1 MTSTIE
7 FRQII
12 QTQLRGGILVDCT
25 KSPGL
30 HNQLVAKHLIEQLK
44 MKPIVVFDCD
54 DFPSTVKVIEGK
66 PNFPAQIYS
75 SLNSKICIATSDFV
89 IPRTH
94 EKQLARGLI
103 GWTKKQS
110 IGLIISFSDMRQ
122 SHIKTGEKKEATATD
137 ISAAYSTES
146 AKQRIAQSGIDF
158 VEYGSISGL
167 AGALLS
173 EGLWNNVD
181 VLALQIKTESS
192 TIKQIVERTIQAID
206 IVLPEVKFDISSV
219 ETRDK
224 IELDLS
230 GDRANIE
237 K

>member
-25 KSPGL
+25 KSQGL

-44 MKPIVVFDCD
+44 MKPIVVLDCD
-54 DFPSTVKVIEGK
+54 DFPSTVKVTEGK
-66 PNFPAQIYS
+66 PSFPAQIYS
-75 SLNSKICIATSDFV
+75 SINSKISLAASDFV

-103 GWTKKQS
+103 AWAKKQS
-110 IGLIISFSDMRQ
+110 IGLIISFGCMRQ
-122 SHIKTGEKKEATATD
+122 FTERGRESEEITTD

-146 AKQRIAQSGIDF
+146 ARQRIAQSGIEFIED
-158 VEYGSISGL
+158 GSITGL

-192 TIKQIVERTIQAID
+192 TNRQIVERTIQAID
-206 IVLPEVKFDISSV
+206 IVLPEVKFDISMI

-224 IELDLS
+224 IEVDLN
-230 GDRANIE
+230 GDPANIG

>member
-30 HNQLVAKHLIEQLK
+30 HNQVVAKHLIEQLK
-44 MKPIVVFDCD
+44 MKPIVVLDCD

-66 PNFPAQIYS
+66 PSFPAQIYS
-75 SLNSKICIATSDFV
+75 SLNSKISIATSDFV
-89 IPRTH
+89 IPRIH

-103 GWTKKQS
+103 GWSRKKS
-110 IGLIISFSDMRQ
+110 IGLIISFSNMRQ
-122 SHIKTGEKKEATATD
+122 IPMKSREEKETSTD

-146 AKQRIAQSGIDF
+146 ARLRISQSRIDF
-158 VEYGSISGL
+158 VEYGSILGL

-173 EGLWNNVD
+173 EGLWNNID

-206 IVLPEVKFDISSV
+206 VVLPEVKFDIGLI
-219 ETRDK
+219 EPRGK
-224 IELDLS
+224 IELDMNEDPASL
-230 GDRANIE
+230 E

>member
-30 HNQLVAKHLIEQLK
+30 HNQLVAKHLINQLK
-44 MKPIVVFDCD
+44 MKPVVVLDCD

-66 PNFPAQIYS
+66 PSFPAQIYS
-75 SLNSKICIATSDFV
+75 SLNSKISIATSDFI

-94 EKQLARGLI
+94 QKQLARGLI

-110 IGLIISFSDMRQ
+110 LGLIISFSNMRQ
-122 SHIKTGEKKEATATD
+122 YSIRSLGDEVATTD

-146 AKQRIAQSGIDF
+146 AKQRIAQSRIDF
-158 VEYGSISGL
+158 VEYSSISGL
-167 AGALLS
+167 AGALLC

-192 TIKQIVERTIQAID
+192 TIKQIVDRTIQVID
-206 IVLPEVKFDISSV
+206 IVLPEVKFDIALIES
-219 ETRDK
+219 RDK

-230 GDRANIE
+230 GDSANIE